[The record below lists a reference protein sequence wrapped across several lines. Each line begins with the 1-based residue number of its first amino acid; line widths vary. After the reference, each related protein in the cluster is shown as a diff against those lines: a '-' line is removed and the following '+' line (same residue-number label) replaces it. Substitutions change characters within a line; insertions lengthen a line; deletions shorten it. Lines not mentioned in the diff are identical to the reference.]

1 MSGTERPGDPESGGV
16 ESGGVEPG
24 GPGPDALPTEDAAL
38 LARLRRVVE
47 VVDPVPGD
55 LLESG
60 RALFRLHRP
69 GVDLM
74 TMLTAPGADGGAGP
88 GSDLGTDGGR
98 GAGLAAVRGSA
109 TSHLHF
115 FELDSVTLD
124 VEVTVRAGFA
134 EVVGVVT
141 DTEGAVVSVTLETP
155 SATFTSEPDGDGRFE
170 VSRVPV
176 ALMRLTL
183 GRGED
188 RTVATP
194 WFEASS

>member
-1 MSGTERPGDPESGGV
+1 MSGTDGSGEVG
-16 ESGGVEPG
+16 SGGVEPG
-24 GPGPDALPTEDAAL
+24 VPDTDALHPEDVAL
-38 LARLRRVVE
+38 LERLRRVVE

-60 RALFRLHRP
+60 RAVFRLHRP

-74 TMLTAPGADGGAGP
+74 TMLTAPDADEGAGP
-88 GSDLGTDGGR
+88 GPDLGAPGGA
-98 GAGLAAVRGSA
+98 GAGLAAVRGST

-115 FELDSVTLD
+115 FELDSVSLD
-124 VEVTVRAGFA
+124 VEVTVRAGVA

-141 DTEGAVVSVTLETP
+141 DTAGAVVSVTLETP
-155 SATFTSEPDGDGRFE
+155 SATFTTEPDGDGHFE

-183 GRGED
+183 QRGED
-188 RTVATP
+188 GTVATP
-194 WFEASS
+194 WFESSS